1 MGLDKSDF
9 KDKLSIEDIG
19 KMESQLEKEFCIFS
33 LIKKFVNLLGFSKIA
48 WYKGTELYFMRMDK
62 KWEDSSVRVKF

>member
-1 MGLDKSDF
+1 MEREFVSTAIISLMREDLSLVRGMGLDKSDF

-19 KMESQLEKEFCIFS
+19 KMENQLEKEFCIFS

-48 WYKGTELYFMRMDK
+48 
-62 KWEDSSVRVKF
+62 